1 MECKT
6 LNSILL
12 NKSVVAEDF
21 LAYGYFLRFLHIE
34 DLVRELPNEER
45 SIA

>member
-1 MECKT
+1 MQGKT

-21 LAYGYFLRFLHIE
+21 LAYGYFLRFLFIE
-34 DLVRELPNEER
+34 DLVRELPMDEGTD
-45 SIA
+45 